1 MDKEGEEE
9 FMFKKMFK
17 AIGNMFKWIL
27 NMLMTLLKGIANLII
42 GIFKL
47 IGNLFKGIGK
57 MFGKLGNKKT
67 VIALFSIIFVGLSIY
82 ITTYEDTKAPVI
94 KLKGDKTIKLTVGK
108 TYKENGATV
117 ADNSGEKIKLAINS
131 DEVDTSK
138 VGTYEVTYTAK
149 DSNGNKT
156 TVVRTV
162 KVVAAEETAN
172 EDTETTE
179 TETEEKEPETTNT
192 DSETTE
198 TETTETPVT
207 PAKDTTRP
215 IIIFKGTRYMSVE
228 VGSKWIE
235 PGAYGKDNSG
245 ERPTVKVYGTVDT
258 SKLGTYRLVYVTYDS
273 AGNKASC
280 IRVVTVVDTT
290 APVITLLGESTIT
303 MNVGDTW
310 MEPGATVVDNSGEKL
325 TIITANDPDT
335 TKAGTYTVS
344 YTATDSSGNTRTI
357 TRTVVV
363 VGLED

>member
-1 MDKEGEEE
+1 
-9 FMFKKMFK
+9 MFKKMFK

-27 NMLMTLLKGIANLII
+27 NMLMTLLKGIANLVI
-42 GIFKL
+42 GFFKL

-162 KVVAAEETAN
+162 KVVAAKETAK

-179 TETEEKEPETTNT
+179 PETEVKEPETTNT

-198 TETTETPVT
+198 TGNTETPVTPT

-245 ERPTVKVYGTVDT
+245 ERPAVKVYGTVDT

-290 APVITLLGESTIT
+290 APVITLLGDATIT

-335 TKAGTYTVS
+335 TTAGTYTVS

-357 TRTVVV
+357 TRTVIVEE
-363 VGLED
+363 LAD